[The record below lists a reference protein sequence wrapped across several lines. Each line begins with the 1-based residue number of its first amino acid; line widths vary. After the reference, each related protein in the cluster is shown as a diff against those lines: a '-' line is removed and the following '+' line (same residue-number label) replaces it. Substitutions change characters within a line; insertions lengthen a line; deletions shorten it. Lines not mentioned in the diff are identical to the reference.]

1 MILSNNIAS
10 EFNLINFNHFEIT
23 AALKQILHTKI
34 SKSYK
39 RQRRVSEKV
48 RYSTCCTLNS
58 GSSDDTSFAKLTQ
71 NVQLF
76 EKLDVKIAQIK
87 TI

>member
-1 MILSNNIAS
+1 M
-10 EFNLINFNHFEIT
+10 
-23 AALKQILHTKI
+23 
-34 SKSYK
+34 
-39 RQRRVSEKV
+39 

-76 EKLDVKIAQIK
+76 EKLNVKIAQIK
-87 TI
+87 TIRKHGKNLNEINYN